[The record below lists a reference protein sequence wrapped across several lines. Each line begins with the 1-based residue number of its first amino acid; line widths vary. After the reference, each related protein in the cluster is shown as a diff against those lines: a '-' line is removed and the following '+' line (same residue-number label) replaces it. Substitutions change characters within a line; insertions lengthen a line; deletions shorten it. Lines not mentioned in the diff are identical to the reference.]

1 MMVSPELV
9 SILYVIEPMIAD
21 VLCVE
26 SLRFVDGLFI
36 GSFHSWTQSRQSAR
50 LFLQSSDLG
59 PPTLSPAGNCVPP
72 PFSSVEGA
80 HSLRGEGVGGPNS
93 DEVTDTVVL

>member
-26 SLRFVDGLFI
+26 SFRFVNCLFTA
-36 GSFHSWTQSRQSAR
+36 SFHSWTQSRLSAR
-50 LFLQSSDLG
+50 LFLQSSELG
-59 PPTLSPAGNCVPP
+59 PRTPSPADDCVPP
-72 PFSSVEGA
+72 PWSGGGGT
-80 HSLRGEGVGGPNS
+80 HSFAGEGVEESRFGRRAGN
-93 DEVTDTVVL
+93 VVL